1 MTSQPLCQCGL
12 ELFIIIEFLV
22 VVALGTYNTW
32 PKLSMTRRSWTF
44 RRHVLGTCKIR
55 TKKHMM
61 RRSWTLHC
69 CVLGAYNIKTK
80 EHDNEFSSS
89 LSWPWG
95 PTTLKQKNT
104 QWQGAEFLV
113 IMSLGLTTLEQKKH
127 NDEDLNSSS
136 SCTWMTYNTGTKEH
150 DNKELSSSLS
160 WPYGPSTTMTR
171 NWTPCCCVLGTCSIT
186 TTKKHDNEEP
196 TPCHCAFEWPT
207 TLEQKNMMTKNWTPC
222 RCSFGD
228 LEHWNKKNMMRRRWI
243 RRHRVLEWPT
253 TLQQKSM
260 TTRSWTPH
268 HHVPGTCNII
278 IFKKTWQW
286 GAKLLVVM
294 YLNDLQLWNKRAWR
308 REAKLFVVV
317 ALRTCNT
324 LTKKT
329 RQEESSSS
337 SLWL

>member
-1 MTSQPLCQCGL
+1 
-12 ELFIIIEFLV
+12 
-22 VVALGTYNTW
+22 
-32 PKLSMTRRSWTF
+32 MTRSRIP
-44 RRHVLGTCKIR
+44 RHHVLG
-55 TKKHMM
+55 
-61 RRSWTLHC
+61 
-69 CVLGAYNIKTK
+69 
-80 EHDNEFSSS
+80 
-89 LSWPWG
+89 
-95 PTTLKQKNT
+95 
-104 QWQGAEFLV
+104 
-113 IMSLGLTTLEQKKH
+113 
-127 NDEDLNSSS
+127 
-136 SCTWMTYNTGTKEH
+136 TYNTGTKKTQWRGLELLVIMH
-150 DNKELSSSLS
+150 LNDLQHWNKRTWQQGIELLIVVAL
-160 WPYGPSTTMTR
+160 WTLNTMTR